1 MNTIRKYAPTRLA
14 VYSFQKENGGLLA
27 AQEMFIQLLA
37 ASYHPSL
44 TATTSVSGIQTVT
57 LIELPAN
64 ELEAFRSQQ
73 FADEQRWGKP
83 LTYFEFAKLN
93 RRLAVEI
100 TAEDYEYMLCVM
112 PPIYGKNCFAMGE
125 IYTHSAANEPIY
137 YWASKHD
144 RRYFCLLGTQAEA
157 EQEFAR
163 TLISKAHDT
172 LIQQL
177 IDREDI
183 DSKATAALER
193 VLKICQTTSVILAP
207 ITASP
212 KELTKNSPPIVWTK
226 PLTPCGPDSDPKIK
240 LHGTVEING
249 MSFHAEAYEVCYS
262 TDGENQQIGKQD
274 EEETYLGEICS
285 IVQGAAETIVIAN
298 REYVL
303 AIIPGQR

>member
-1 MNTIRKYAPTRLA
+1 MNTLKKYAPARLA
-14 VYSFQKENGGLLA
+14 VYAFQKDNGGLLA

-44 TATTSVSGIQTVT
+44 TATTSPSGIQTVT
-57 LIELPAN
+57 IIELPAN
-64 ELEAFRSQQ
+64 ELEAFRTQQ

-93 RRLAVEI
+93 RRLPVEI
-100 TAEDYEYMLCVM
+100 TAEDYEYMLGVM

-125 IYTHSAANEPIY
+125 IYTHSAAGEPIY
-137 YWASKHD
+137 YWACKRD
-144 RRYFCLLGTQAEA
+144 RRCFCLLGTQAEA

-163 TLISKAHDT
+163 TLISKAHAT

-177 IDREDI
+177 IDRDDI

-193 VLKICQTTSVILAP
+193 VLEICQTTSVILAS

-212 KELTKNSPPIVWTK
+212 EQLTQNCPPIVWTK
-226 PLTPCGPDSDPKIK
+226 PLTPCGPDNDPKMK

-249 MSFHAEAYEVCYS
+249 ISFHAEAYEVYYS
-262 TDGENQQIGKQD
+262 ADGENEQIGKQD

-285 IVQGAAETIVIAN
+285 ILQGAADTVMIAG